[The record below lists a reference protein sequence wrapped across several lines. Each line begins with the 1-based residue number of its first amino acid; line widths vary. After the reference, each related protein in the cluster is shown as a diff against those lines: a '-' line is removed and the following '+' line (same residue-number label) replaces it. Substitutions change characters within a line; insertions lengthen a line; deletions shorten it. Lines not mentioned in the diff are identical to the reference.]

1 MAGTSKRPT
10 SRQRNVS
17 GAGKPVTPKKSAG
30 GGTAA
35 ARTAQGGN
43 TASKQ
48 TLPKAKKPAGAG
60 AQTRM
65 GAQNTRARA
74 TWEKI
79 TRENGTK
86 KPGMKKRAQS
96 TTPRKEPS
104 RIAQESRLGATNV
117 RGRAIHSDVVR
128 NEGAIK
134 LGTSKAAAF
143 SRRGWNDMGAAL
155 KKAAAKKK

>member
-17 GAGKPVTPKKSAG
+17 GTGKPVTPKKSAG

-60 AQTRM
+60 AQARM
-65 GAQNTRARA
+65 GAQNTRNGA

-79 TRENGTK
+79 VRDNGTK
-86 KPGMKKRAQS
+86 KPGMKKRAQI

-104 RIAQESRLGATNV
+104 RIAQESWRGATKA
-117 RGRAIHSDVVR
+117 RGGAIHSNAVR
-128 NEGAIK
+128 RVGAIK
-134 LGTSKAAAF
+134 LGAGRAADF

-155 KKAAAKKK
+155 KKAADKKK